1 MKELVCHPDHSR
13 PSPVCC
19 CCLLLSCM
27 RACASGG
34 VRRAS
39 RTGVARSRRCGES
52 RCGACL
58 RAFFFCCH
66 HCSWLTHPSK
76 HNCCCCCSPCDVVC
90 CCCCCS
96 ACGVVYCCCCCE
108 ERRRDLTLSCDPS
121 LLIFFGIGRFLP
133 RSSTR
138 TGLKKPDSWST
149 RLDAEEPRSTSAKS
163 VWEPYWLTER
173 GNDTT
178 AVAFAVA
185 APSSRPS
192 TSLQRP
198 VLLLLLL
205 LLLLLSPSSP
215 LLSSSSSS
223 YRHRSIS
230 ARSLSQLTDTS
241 GIECWGR

>member
-76 HNCCCCCSPCDVVC
+76 HNCCCCCSPC
-90 CCCCCS
+90 
-96 ACGVVYCCCCCE
+96 GVVYCCCC
-108 ERRRDLTLSCDPS
+108 RAILPLLAALGATLAPVRGDIQGNINKLQKAYDADPQNRTT
-121 LLIFFGIGRFLP
+121 LQALIQHEI
-133 RSSTR
+133 
-138 TGLKKPDSWST
+138 
-149 RLDAEEPRSTSAKS
+149 DAY
-163 VWEPYWLTER
+163 VC
-173 GNDTT
+173 
-178 AVAFAVA
+178 VC
-185 APSSRPS
+185 
-192 TSLQRP
+192 
-198 VLLLLLL
+198 VLL
-205 LLLLLSPSSP
+205 
-215 LLSSSSSS
+215 
-223 YRHRSIS
+223 
-230 ARSLSQLTDTS
+230 
-241 GIECWGR
+241 